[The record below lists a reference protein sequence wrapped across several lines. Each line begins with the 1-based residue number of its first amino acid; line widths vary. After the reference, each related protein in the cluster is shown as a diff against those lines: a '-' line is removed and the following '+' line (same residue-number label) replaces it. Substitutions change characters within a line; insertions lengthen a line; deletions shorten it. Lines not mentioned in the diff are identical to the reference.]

1 MYQEYYGL
9 QDNPFSLA
17 ADAKYL
23 YWSQTHQNAF
33 RHLLYSIQSNKS
45 FSILAGDVGTGKTTL
60 LHVLLE
66 WLKTSTPQTNSAYVV
81 HSTLGVEDL
90 LRYIV
95 YELGI
100 EPEASSKI
108 ECILALKRFALR
120 CADRGERLLLIFDE
134 AQNYTY
140 EVLEELRLLSNIET
154 PNEKLLHIIFAGQ
167 PHLIKN
173 INKPEM
179 YQLKQRVSAIYNLR
193 PLSHRET
200 PTYIQKRLDI
210 AGAQGRSF
218 FDDDAIEAIHQY
230 AHGIPRVINVIC
242 DHALLYN
249 FAENKK
255 RVSTKIVRAVAAD
268 MGLRREAI
276 QPSTDD
282 APDPAEDDIAGNEDQ
297 ADSIIIGHAREA
309 LERNREAMPAAEQPA
324 ESTTDG
330 LDTGHAR
337 EALERN
343 REAMPAAEQPAEST
357 ADGLNTG
364 HVRETLERNRE
375 EISADDQTSER
386 TADAD
391 WLFPQRERPKN
402 RKKIL
407 LLLGGMTLLL
417 LMLVAWTSFIHLIPL
432 GSQKLQQINKL
443 INSKYHLLFDDSS
456 GTEKYNYDSS
466 GTEKYNYDVG
476 INNDEIQKNASID
489 DENHNNDD
497 RNFNMDINNNEIQEN
512 TPIKK
517 ENKFTI
523 VKEGDSFEKILL
535 EAYGRY
541 DQSIVSLVLK
551 ANPEIYDIDTIFVG
565 QRIRLPE
572 P

>member
-324 ESTTDG
+324 EST
-330 LDTGHAR
+330 
-337 EALERN
+337 
-343 REAMPAAEQPAEST
+343 

-489 DENHNNDD
+489 SKNYNDD
-497 RNFNMDINNNEIQEN
+497 RNFNIDINNDEIQEN
-512 TPIKK
+512 EPIKK

>member
-45 FSILAGDVGTGKTTL
+45 FSVLAGDVGTGKTTL

-66 WLKTSTPQTNSAYVV
+66 WLKTSTPRTHSAYVV
-81 HSTLGVEDL
+81 HSTLGVDDL
-90 LRYIV
+90 FRYIV
-95 YELGI
+95 YELGLD
-100 EPEASSKI
+100 PNASSKI

-120 CADRGERLLLIFDE
+120 CAERGERLLLIFDE

-167 PHLIKN
+167 PQLVTN

-179 YQLKQRVSAIYNLR
+179 YQLKQRVNAIYNLR
-193 PLSHRET
+193 PLSQRET

-218 FDDDAIEAIHQY
+218 FDDDAIEAIYQY

-255 RVSTKIVRAVAAD
+255 RVSTKIVQAVAAD

-276 QPSTDD
+276 RSGTDD
-282 APDPAEDDIAGNEDQ
+282 TPAMAEDGLAGDEAH

-309 LERNREAMPAAEQPA
+309 LEKNREAAPADGKSSERAADGLNLSYVREALKRNREEAPTDDRPPERAAD
-324 ESTTDG
+324 SRSLG
-330 LDTGHAR
+330 YAR

-343 REAMPAAEQPAEST
+343 REKISADNQTSEST
-357 ADGLNTG
+357 AG
-364 HVRETLERNRE
+364 
-375 EISADDQTSER
+375 
-386 TADAD
+386 AD
-391 WLFPQRERPKN
+391 WLFPRREPQKN

-407 LLLGGMTLLL
+407 LLLSGMTLLL
-417 LMLVAWTSFIHLIPL
+417 FIIVAWTSFAHWLPS
-432 GSQKLQQINKL
+432 GSQKLQQITNF
-443 INSKYHLLFDDSS
+443 ISKKYDLLFKAPP
-456 GTEKYNYDSS
+456 GVRKYNY
-466 GTEKYNYDVG
+466 
-476 INNDEIQKNASID
+476 
-489 DENHNNDD
+489 
-497 RNFNMDINNNEIQEN
+497 NMDISNDDIQRNVSIDERDFKEDINYNIDSNDAEIQRYI
-512 TPIKK
+512 PIEKK
-517 ENKFTI
+517 KFAI

-541 DQSIVSLVLK
+541 DQSIISLVLK

-572 P
+572 PHVLTE